1 MQLQSVVYQYPGS
14 DVDVISNLNMT
25 LEAKKLVAFVG
36 GSGAGK
42 TTVANLVAGLI
53 TPTQGTVEIDGTP
66 LTHSRLRA
74 WQDKIGYVPQSVFIV
89 DDTVTSNICFGVP
102 KNEIDHERVIEVA
115 KKANLHDFIQ
125 TLADGY
131 ETEVGENG
139 EILSGGQRQRLAIA
153 RALYKQPSILILDE
167 ATSALDNITERR
179 ILSEINNLTDE
190 MLVIMIAH
198 RLSTV
203 EKCDRIYL
211 FSNGQIEHQ
220 GTYQQLLD
228 NSDYFRELVEG
239 TEEPA

>member
-1 MQLQSVVYQYPGS
+1 ME
-14 DVDVISNLNMT
+14 
-25 LEAKKLVAFVG
+25 LEVNKLIAFVG

-53 TPTQGTVEIDGTP
+53 TPTGGAVEIDGVQ

-102 KNEIDHERVIEVA
+102 KAEIDHDLVVEVA

-131 ETEVGENG
+131 DTKVGENG

-211 FSNGQIEHQ
+211 FANGQIEHQ
-220 GTYQQLLD
+220 GNYQQLLA

-239 TEEPA
+239 TEETV